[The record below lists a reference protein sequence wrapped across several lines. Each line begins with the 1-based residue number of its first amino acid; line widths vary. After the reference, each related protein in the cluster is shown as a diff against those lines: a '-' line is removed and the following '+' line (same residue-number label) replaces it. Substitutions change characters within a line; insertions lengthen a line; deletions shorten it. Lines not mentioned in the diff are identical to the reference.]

1 MHDFMWETLL
11 AEILSESRVLI
22 ARTRRSVNIGFALR
36 LGLYTLDHGVAHLV
50 FLQYLP
56 NQLCG

>member
-1 MHDFMWETLL
+1 MWETLL

-36 LGLYTLDHGVAHLV
+36 FGLNTLDHGVAHLV
-50 FLQYLP
+50 CLQYLQ